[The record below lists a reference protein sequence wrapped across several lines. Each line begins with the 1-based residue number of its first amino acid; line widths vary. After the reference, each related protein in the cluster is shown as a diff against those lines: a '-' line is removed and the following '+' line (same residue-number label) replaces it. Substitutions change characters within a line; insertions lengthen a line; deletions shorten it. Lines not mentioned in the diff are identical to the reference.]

1 MRPRTKTNRVAGAG
15 FALALAGWLAV
26 SLALAPQTAG
36 LAAQVRSTAP
46 DKIKVDVDLVMLH
59 ATVVDNKGR
68 LVTDL
73 PAEHFRVYEDNIL
86 QKLDRV
92 RNEDVPITA
101 GLVLD
106 NSASMRP
113 NRHQMMAGALRF
125 AETVNPYD
133 EIFVVN
139 FNDDYY
145 LDLRGK
151 DFSNNVDELKEAL
164 EKTNT
169 RGSTAVYD
177 ALRASLQHLKRGT
190 RQKKVLI
197 VITDGVDNA
206 SISRFDT
213 VLREAQQSEAG
224 IYLIALPCSDAKRD
238 CRKAKRE
245 ARKLADTSGGLAF
258 FPTTIEQVDN
268 LGRQIAHDIR
278 NQYVIAY
285 YPSNK
290 ARDGSFRNVRV
301 EIVNPPKGHGKLTV
315 RHRMGYFSGPPPQAG
330 SQ

>member
-1 MRPRTKTNRVAGAG
+1 MRPRTNTGRHARAG
-15 FALALAGWLAV
+15 FTLALAGLLAV
-26 SLALAPQTAG
+26 ALT
-36 LAAQVRSTAP
+36 LSAQVRPKSHDT
-46 DKIKVDVDLVMLH
+46 IRVDVDLVVLH
-59 ATVVDNKGR
+59 ATVVDSKGR

-73 PAEHFRVYEDNIL
+73 KPENFRVYENEVV

-125 AETVNPYD
+125 VETSNPLD

-151 DFSNNVDELKEAL
+151 DFSNNVEELKEAL
-164 EKTNT
+164 EKTST
-169 RGSTAVYD
+169 RGSTAIYD
-177 ALRASLQHLKRGT
+177 ALRASLSHLKRGT

-197 VITDGVDNA
+197 VISDGVDNA
-206 SISRFDT
+206 SISTFNT

-224 IYLIALPCSDAKRD
+224 IYMVALPCGENKRD

-245 ARKLADTSGGLAF
+245 IKKLADTSGGLAF
-258 FPTTIEQVDN
+258 FPTTVEQVDN
-268 LGRQIAHDIR
+268 LCRQIAHDIR
-278 NQYVIAY
+278 NQYVVAY
-285 YPSNK
+285 YPSNR
-290 ARDGSFRNVRV
+290 ARDGSFRNVRI
-301 EIVNPPKGHGKLTV
+301 ELVNVPREYGKLTT
-315 RHRMGYFSGPPPQAG
+315 RHRMGYYAGPPPQGG

>member
-1 MRPRTKTNRVAGAG
+1 MDGRRA
-15 FALALAGWLAV
+15 FALGLGLLLLVAA
-26 SLALAPQTAG
+26 T
-36 LAAQVRSTAP
+36 LAAQVRPKKGPGDEYTL
-46 DKIKVDVDLVMLH
+46 VTDVDLVVLH
-59 ATVVDNKGR
+59 TTVMNEKGH

-73 PAEHFRVYEDNIL
+73 PASNFRVYEDNVE
-86 QKLDRV
+86 QKLSV
-92 RNEDVPITA
+92 FRNEDVPITA

-125 AETVNPYD
+125 VETSNAMD

-145 LDLRGK
+145 LDLRDK
-151 DFSNNVDELKEAL
+151 DFSNDVKELKEAL

-169 RGSTAVYD
+169 RGSTAFYD

-190 RQKKVLI
+190 RQKKVLL

-206 SISRFDT
+206 SVSRYDT
-213 VLREAQQSEAG
+213 VLREAQQSEAA
-224 IYLIALPCSDAKRD
+224 IYLVALPCTDSGRD
-238 CRKAKRE
+238 CRRAKRE
-245 ARKLADTSGGLAF
+245 MRKLADLSGGLAT
-258 FPTTIEQVDN
+258 FPTSIEQVDA
-268 LGRQIAHDIR
+268 LCRQIAHDIR
-278 NQYVIAY
+278 NQYVIGY
-285 YPSNK
+285 YSSNR

-301 EIVNPPKGHGKLTV
+301 DVVNAPKNYDKLTP
-315 RHRMGYFSGPPPQAG
+315 RHRLGYYAGPAPGGAG